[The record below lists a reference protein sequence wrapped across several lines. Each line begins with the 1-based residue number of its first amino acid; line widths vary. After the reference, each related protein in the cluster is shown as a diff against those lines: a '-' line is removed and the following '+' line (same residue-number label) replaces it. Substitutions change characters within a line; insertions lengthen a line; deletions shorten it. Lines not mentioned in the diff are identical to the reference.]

1 LQQNEMK
8 NFFFRPM
15 SVALLA
21 GLLTGTGS
29 AIAAGEPDLA
39 VMAIQKS
46 INRAT
51 GLSSDKVKPSSTLP
65 GYYEIEVKGAIAYV
79 DPAGKRLI
87 RGDVIDLQ
95 TGENLTASRLADA
108 PASIDV
114 SSLPISDALKTV
126 KGSGQR
132 KLYIFVDPNCSFC
145 KQLEPELAKLTDVTI
160 YRFVLAVL
168 GPGSQAKARQVW
180 CSSQSDVAWGD
191 AMAGKTLGAEKASC
205 DDSAI
210 TRNAQLARKLGV
222 SATPTIVFSNGA
234 RVAAAMTSAQ
244 LEERMNAKVG
254 IARAVH

>member
-1 LQQNEMK
+1 
-8 NFFFRPM
+8 M
-15 SVALLA
+15 STAVLIGLMTVA
-21 GLLTGTGS
+21 GS
-29 AIAAGEPDLA
+29 AIAAGEPDPA
-39 VMAIQKS
+39 VLAIQKS

-51 GLSSDKVKPSSTLP
+51 GLSPDKVKASSTLP

-79 DPAGKRLI
+79 DPAGRRLI

-95 TGENLTASRLADA
+95 TGENLTASRLVDA

-114 SSLPISDALKTV
+114 ASLPLSDALTTV

-132 KLYIFVDPNCSFC
+132 KLYVFVDPNCSFC
-145 KQLEPELAKLTDVTI
+145 KQLEPELTKLSDVTI

-168 GPGSQAKARQVW
+168 GPGSQAKARQIW
-180 CSSQSDVAWGD
+180 CSSQSDVAWAD
-191 AMAGKTLGAEKASC
+191 AMAGKTLGTEKASC

-210 TRNAQLARKLGV
+210 ARNAQLARKLGV

-244 LEERMNAKVG
+244 LEERMSVKVG
-254 IARAVH
+254 IARGVH